1 MGTLNARLIIL
12 RAISE
17 NNWNV
22 DIVIREMALWF
33 EAKAIAKLLE
43 ENTKHINHVIKNTS
57 LEAIDPKIA
66 EIVAEMKDQ
75 LIYNRENE
83 SKIRK
88 KTYV

>member
-17 NNWNV
+17 NKCDV
-22 DIVIREMALWF
+22 DMVIREMGLWF

-57 LEAIDPKIA
+57 LEAIDPKIT
-66 EIVAEMKDQ
+66 EIVAEMKDC
-75 LIYNRENE
+75 LIYNRVNE
-83 SKIRK
+83 SKIIRK
-88 KTYV
+88 TA